1 MNSHHLELF
10 YYVALH
16 GGISAAVR
24 KMPYGIQQPAVSGQ
38 ILQLEKDLGLKLF
51 ERRPFALTAAGRE
64 LFAFV
69 EPFFGQLREIPR
81 RLRADEDARLRL
93 AAPATVLRDHLPAL
107 LRAHKQRY
115 PSVSLQ
121 LHDANHARAEE
132 LLRKH
137 EIDLAIS
144 ELEGKPAAGLCSAT
158 LFTLPLVLIVPESL
172 GITSAADLWRRGN
185 PSETLIALPPEEVVT
200 KQFHARLRQLRL
212 NWPIGVQ
219 VSAIDLIPIY
229 VSLGFGVGLSIAAPG
244 AALSPGLKALPLS
257 KFPPLVI
264 AALWQKGLSAPNT
277 AFLEEVKQRAR
288 EIGNASGNQRMQIAR
303 QHSPR
308 IGRRVQPQS
317 ADRSRKSAK
326 VSL

>member
-10 YYVALH
+10 YYVALY

-51 ERRPFALTAAGRE
+51 ERRPFALSAAGRE

-69 EPFFGQLREIPR
+69 EPFFGRLREMPR
-81 RLRADEDARLRL
+81 RLRAEEDARLRL

-107 LRAHKQRY
+107 LREHKQHY

-121 LHDANHARAEE
+121 LHDANHAKAET

-137 EIDLAIS
+137 EIDLAIT

-158 LFTLPLVLIVPESL
+158 LFTLRPILIVPDSL
-172 GITSAADLWRRGN
+172 GIARAADLWRGGT
-185 PSETLIALPPEEVVT
+185 PSETLISLPADEVIA
-200 KQFHARLRQLRL
+200 KQFQSRLRQLRV
-212 NWPIGVQ
+212 NWRIGVQ

-229 VSLGFGVGLSIAAPG
+229 VSLGFGVGVSVAAPG
-244 AALSPGLKALPLS
+244 ATFAPDLKTLPLPT
-257 KFPPLVI
+257 FPPLVI
-264 AALWQKGLSAPNT
+264 AALWQKTLSAPNT
-277 AFLEEVKQRAR
+277 AFLDAIKRRAR
-288 EIGNASGNQRMQIAR
+288 EISVHSSDPRTPVERPGKQRPK
-303 QHSPR
+303 PR
-308 IGRRVQPQS
+308 H
-317 ADRSRKSAK
+317 
-326 VSL
+326 